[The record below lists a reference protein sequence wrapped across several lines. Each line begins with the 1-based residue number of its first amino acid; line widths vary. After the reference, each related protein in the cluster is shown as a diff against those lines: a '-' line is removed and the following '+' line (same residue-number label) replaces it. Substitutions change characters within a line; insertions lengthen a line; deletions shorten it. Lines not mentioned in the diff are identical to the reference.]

1 MDVDEFQDFQIFDTE
16 IMDKSLNIN
25 HESPNIYHVHYT
37 PTTSPSTP
45 DGFTYGL
52 RLSLGTDINNNIFNF
67 INPTNT
73 SVPSKVIATLNQGK
87 KKNNINSNK
96 STTNTTNT
104 SIESNASTDRK
115 KGNNPDN
122 SMKSIKIKR
131 STKSTTTSIESKS
144 SINID
149 NATNQSKKL
158 FSVTD
163 KSNPDP
169 SLLFFI
175 KTLIEIRNNAIL
187 IQDNMTLNQF
197 ERFEEVLSK
206 FKKLMVLQSNEKITR
221 AKVSQRG
228 KKYPPLETKAINYVL
243 KFLEEENIDM
253 TNLFHTTAL
262 YQRCNPIESIETK
275 KRKFIVSEPSTLNTS
290 TSIETNMS
298 TPSTKV
304 MSIRSVGP
312 PVHGCGAR
320 ANVSLIISEA
330 TGPTNISLPTIM
342 AEDSNIIKNYKHEFN
357 NTPVKATSLMY
368 QLDYSNTVNNFLN
381 IQKIAIETIDGA
393 DMFLSMQIY

>member
-1 MDVDEFQDFQIFDTE
+1 MNTTLNYIKTTIIEFITANLNSEVFIDTTDAFLKAYKDEIINNIISKPTYLFLYNHLNKIFKVHIIFFSYRDSKVVLNYCPT
-16 IMDKSLNIN
+16 NIN
-25 HESPNIYHVHYT
+25 LQSH
-37 PTTSPSTP
+37 
-45 DGFTYGL
+45 D
-52 RLSLGTDINNNIFNF
+52 FNEE
-67 INPTNT
+67 NT
-73 SVPSKVIATLNQGK
+73 IAT
-87 KKNNINSNK
+87 
-96 STTNTTNT
+96 
-104 SIESNASTDRK
+104 
-115 KGNNPDN
+115 
-122 SMKSIKIKR
+122 
-131 STKSTTTSIESKS
+131 
-144 SINID
+144 
-149 NATNQSKKL
+149 
-158 FSVTD
+158 
-163 KSNPDP
+163 DP